1 MRSTNRITTHIFQNT
16 NLTTDSSI
24 IHSTSQRTEVMM
36 IEITATDVDQL
47 QAIHNDLRATGRVH
61 MVL

>member
-36 IEITATDVDQL
+36 IAYAFEWSSLSI
-47 QAIHNDLRATGRVH
+47 
-61 MVL
+61 